1 MRWFR
6 RSRYDPYPL
15 SPYGLA
21 QKREEENEHIKA
33 LAVAIY
39 TRNHFARLGLPGGR
53 LLDPLTPEQK
63 VLLQRAREDEGKV
76 LFKPIPMRQGWAH
89 KRMYGTRKHR
99 FVGHGPF
106 MFLIRECVCGKTKV
120 T

>member
-1 MRWFR
+1 VCWFR
-6 RSRYDPYPL
+6 KPSCEPYPL

-21 QKREEENEHIKA
+21 MKRMEENERIAA

-39 TRNHFARLGLPGGR
+39 MRNSFARRGFPGVR
-53 LLDPLTPEQK
+53 PLKPLTPEQET
-63 VLLQRAREDEGKV
+63 LLQRAREDKGKV
-76 LFKPIPMRQGWAH
+76 LFKPIPMRQGRAH
-89 KRMYGTRKHR
+89 KRMYGTRKHQ

-106 MFLIRECVCGKTKV
+106 MFLIRGCVCTKTKV